1 MQTSVNRPLKLDDAE
16 RVTRIKRVRV
26 EMHVKEDKAV
36 RDDQVYQKDID
47 MRQIVDDGSSAT
59 NTTSE
64 SPAHSSD
71 EQDSPN
77 DASDDYK
84 VWNKNIIDNI
94 LARLDNAD
102 TRNVV
107 LAVIGIL
114 LGAFALG
121 LVVLR

>member
-1 MQTSVNRPLKLDDAE
+1 
-16 RVTRIKRVRV
+16 
-26 EMHVKEDKAV
+26 MHVKEDKAV

-77 DASDDYK
+77 DASDE
-84 VWNKNIIDNI
+84 
-94 LARLDNAD
+94 LQ
-102 TRNVV
+102 
-107 LAVIGIL
+107 
-114 LGAFALG
+114 G
-121 LVVLR
+121 LEQEHHR